1 MFLVDSKSLKKGSD
15 EVVDHIK
22 ALISKSEGKVVEFGK
37 WDERK
42 LAYEIKGTVNG
53 TYYLCYFTGGPD
65 TITVL
70 NRECELS
77 PLVLRA
83 LFLKIAAIPD
93 FSVNEPESKPDE
105 EHEPEE
111 KSEGRL
117 EEISEGSILDEPVY
131 SPDNE
136 LPNPEEDFNP
146 EDELDSSAEDD

>member
-1 MFLVDSKSLKKGSD
+1 
-15 EVVDHIK
+15 
-22 ALISKSEGKVVEFGK
+22 
-37 WDERK
+37 
-42 LAYEIKGTVNG
+42 
-53 TYYLCYFTGGPD
+53 
-65 TITVL
+65 VL